1 MNNAVVE
8 IIPIEPCETKV
19 VIVPLFEQSI
29 EIPPD
34 SPTKPHTLSQALY
47 LYAAG
52 EDGCL
57 LSVLEDDEGACK
69 FINRFKETWFV
80 RIERGSE
87 LGGSELRGLSKA
99 VNLAQKLQ
107 ARRMALRAL
116 DELRPE

>member
-8 IIPIEPCETKV
+8 IIPIEPCEAKV

-29 EIPPD
+29 EIPAD
-34 SPTKPHTLSQALY
+34 SATKPHTLSQALY

-87 LGGSELRGLSKA
+87 LGGSELRGLNKA
-99 VNLAQKLQ
+99 VNLARTVQ

-116 DELRPE
+116 DDLRPE

>member
-8 IIPIEPCETKV
+8 ILPFEPCETKV
-19 VIVPLFEQSI
+19 VIVPLFEQSV
-29 EIPPD
+29 EIPSD
-34 SPTKPHTLSQALY
+34 SATQPHTLAQALY

-57 LSVLEDDEGACK
+57 LSVLENDEGACR
-69 FINRFKETWFV
+69 FINRLKESWFV

-87 LGGSELRGLSKA
+87 LDGSELRRLSQA
-99 VNLAQKLQ
+99 VNLARTVQ

-116 DELRPE
+116 DDFRPE

>member
-29 EIPPD
+29 EIAAQ
-34 SPTKPHTLSQALY
+34 SATNPHTLSQALY

-52 EDGCL
+52 DDDCL
-57 LSVLEDDEGACK
+57 LSVLERDERACK
-69 FINRFKETWFV
+69 FINQFKETWFV
-80 RIERGSE
+80 RIERESE

-99 VNLAQKLQ
+99 VNLARTVQ

-116 DELRPE
+116 DDFRPE